1 MTVVSSGPTA
11 HVVTRPTGRPGIGDR
26 PMTSFHLVLAAGGA
40 LLLIGLIMV
49 FSATSVDSL
58 QENGSVYASFST
70 QMVFAALG
78 LVAFWIAL
86 RMRPT
91 LLRRMAVPGM
101 LIAVLLLVLVL
112 MPGIGKEYNEARR
125 WFEIG
130 PLSLQPSELAKLAF
144 VVWGADLLVRKRKLI
159 DRWRHLLVP
168 LVPAGALLAGL
179 VLLQPN
185 LGTALVFVL
194 ILFSLLWSVGAPAR
208 LFVAM
213 GTALVVLVA
222 LMIAAEPYRAA
233 RLTGFL
239 DPFADP
245 DGATLQAANGLYA
258 LATGGWWGV
267 GLGNS
272 RMKWGLLPEQ
282 DSDYIFAIIGEELG
296 FAGCLLVLSLYGLL
310 GYAGIRIARRTNDG
324 FIRLAAAAITVW
336 LIGQALINVG
346 YVVGLL
352 PITGLPLPLISSGG
366 TSLVLTMFTV
376 GVLAGLARHEPAA
389 VSYLKRRRR
398 TRWARVM
405 VPVPRSAS
413 SEFKR
418 PAVLRRTAGATRPGQ
433 RSVPQVRGGAVR
445 QPRGTGRT

>member
-1 MTVVSSGPTA
+1 MTLVSPGPTA
-11 HVVTRPTGRPGIGDR
+11 RVAAVPARPTGRPAFGDR
-26 PMTSFHLVLAAGGA
+26 PLTSFHLLLAAGGA

-58 QENGSVYASFST
+58 QERGSIYASFST
-70 QMVFAALG
+70 Q
-78 LVAFWIAL
+78 VAFAGVGLAAFWVAL
-86 RMRPT
+86 RIRPT
-91 LLRRMAVPGM
+91 LLRRMALPGM
-101 LIAVLLLVLVL
+101 LIAVVLLVLVL
-112 MPGIGKEYNEARR
+112 IPGIGKEYNEARR

-144 VVWGADLLVRKRKLI
+144 VIWGADLLVRKRKLI
-159 DRWRHLLVP
+159 DQWRHLLVP
-168 LVPAGALLAGL
+168 LVPAGLLLGML

-185 LGTALVFVL
+185 LGTTLVFFL

-208 LFVAM
+208 LFVTM
-213 GTALVVLVA
+213 GTAAVGLVA

-282 DSDYIFAIIGEELG
+282 DSDFIFAIIGEELG

-310 GYAGIRIARRTNDG
+310 AYAGIRVARRTRDG

-366 TSLVLTMFTV
+366 TSLVLTLFAV
-376 GVLAGLARHEPAA
+376 GVLANFARHEPAA
-389 VSYLKRRRR
+389 VAYLKRRRR
-398 TRWARVM
+398 TWWARLV
-405 VPVPRSAS
+405 VPVPGTAS
-413 SEFKR
+413 SEVKRTARR
-418 PAVLRRTAGATRPGQ
+418 PASSAAARSRRGNRE
-433 RSVPQVRGGAVR
+433 
-445 QPRGTGRT
+445 

>member
-1 MTVVSSGPTA
+1 MTLLGLGQPPT
-11 HVVTRPTGRPGIGDR
+11 VGSRPPRTGLGERPL
-26 PMTSFHLVLAAGGA
+26 TSYHLVLGAGGA

-58 QENGSVYASFST
+58 QEQGSVYASFSN
-70 QMVFAALG
+70 QVVFAIVG
-78 LVAFWIAL
+78 LLAFGLAL

-91 LLRRMAVPGM
+91 LLRRMAPPAM
-101 LIAVLLLVLVL
+101 LLAVVLLVLVL
-112 MPGIGKEYNEARR
+112 IPGIGKEYNEARR

-130 PLSLQPSELAKLAF
+130 PLSMQPSELAKLAF
-144 VVWGADLLVRKRKLI
+144 VLWGADLLVRKRKLI
-159 DRWRHLLVP
+159 DQWRHLLVP
-168 LVPAGALLAGL
+168 LVPAGLLLAAL

-185 LGTALVFVL
+185 LGTAIVFIL

-208 LFVAM
+208 LFVTM
-213 GTALVVLVA
+213 GTAVVGLVA
-222 LMIAAEPYRAA
+222 LMIIAEPYRAA

-282 DSDYIFAIIGEELG
+282 DSDFIFAIIGEELG
-296 FAGCLLVLSLYGLL
+296 FAGCLLVLALYGMLAF
-310 GYAGIRIARRTNDG
+310 AGIRIARRTSDQ

-336 LIGQALINVG
+336 LIGQALINTG

-366 TSLVLTMFTV
+366 TSLILTMFAV
-376 GVLAGLARHEPAA
+376 GVLASFARHEPAA
-389 VSYLKRRRR
+389 VSYLKGRRRSH
-398 TRWARVM
+398 WARLF

-413 SEFKR
+413 SEVKR
-418 PAVLRRTAGATRPGQ
+418 PAVSRSASRPARPPTRTSAARSRR
-433 RSVPQVRGGAVR
+433 
-445 QPRGTGRT
+445 

>member
-1 MTVVSSGPTA
+1 
-11 HVVTRPTGRPGIGDR
+11 
-26 PMTSFHLVLAAGGA
+26 MTSFHLVLAAGGA

-58 QENGSVYASFST
+58 QEKGSVYASFGT
-70 QMVFAALG
+70 QVVFAVLG

-101 LIAVLLLVLVL
+101 LIALLLLVLVL
-112 MPGIGKEYNEARR
+112 IPGIGKEYNEARR

-159 DRWRHLLVP
+159 DRWRHLLIP
-168 LVPAGALLAGL
+168 LVPAGALLGLL

-185 LGTALVFVL
+185 LGTALVFFL

-208 LFVAM
+208 LFVTMA
-213 GTALVVLVA
+213 TALVALVA

-245 DGATLQAANGLYA
+245 EGATLQAVNGLYA

-282 DSDYIFAIIGEELG
+282 DSDFIFAIIGEELG

-310 GYAGIRIARRTNDG
+310 AYAGIRVARRTNDG

-366 TSLVLTMFTV
+366 TSLVLTMFSV
-376 GVLAGLARHEPAA
+376 GVLAGFARHEPAA
-389 VSYLKRRRR
+389 VGYLKRRRR
-398 TRWARVM
+398 TRWARLM
-405 VPVPRSAS
+405 APVPRSTS
-413 SEFKR
+413 SEIKR
-418 PAVLRRTAGATRPGQ
+418 FVAPRRRPPRRTDVASTR
-433 RSVPQVRGGAVR
+433 S
-445 QPRGTGRT
+445 RT

>member
-11 HVVTRPTGRPGIGDR
+11 HVVTRPTGRPGISDR

-58 QENGSVYASFST
+58 QEKGSVYASFGT
-70 QMVFAALG
+70 QVVFAVLG

-101 LIAVLLLVLVL
+101 LIALLLLVLVL
-112 MPGIGKEYNEARR
+112 IPGIGKEYNEARR

-159 DRWRHLLVP
+159 DRWRHLLIP
-168 LVPAGALLAGL
+168 LVPAGALLGLL

-185 LGTALVFVL
+185 LGTALVFFL

-208 LFVAM
+208 LFVTMA
-213 GTALVVLVA
+213 TALVALVA

-245 DGATLQAANGLYA
+245 EGATLQAVNGLYA

-282 DSDYIFAIIGEELG
+282 DSDFIFAIIGEELG

-310 GYAGIRIARRTNDG
+310 AYAGIRVARRTNDG

-366 TSLVLTMFTV
+366 TSLVLTMFSV
-376 GVLAGLARHEPAA
+376 GALAGFARHEPAA
-389 VSYLKRRRR
+389 VGYLKRRRR
-398 TRWARVM
+398 TRWARLM
-405 VPVPRSAS
+405 APVPRSTS
-413 SEFKR
+413 SEIKR
-418 PAVLRRTAGATRPGQ
+418 FVAPRRRPPRRTDVASTR
-433 RSVPQVRGGAVR
+433 S
-445 QPRGTGRT
+445 RT

>member
-1 MTVVSSGPTA
+1 
-11 HVVTRPTGRPGIGDR
+11 
-26 PMTSFHLVLAAGGA
+26 MTSFHLVLAAGGA

-58 QENGSVYASFST
+58 QEKGSVYASFGT
-70 QMVFAALG
+70 QVVFAVLG

-101 LIAVLLLVLVL
+101 LIALLLLVLVL
-112 MPGIGKEYNEARR
+112 IPGIGKEYNEARR

-159 DRWRHLLVP
+159 DRWRHLLIP
-168 LVPAGALLAGL
+168 LVPAGALLGLL

-185 LGTALVFVL
+185 LGTALVFFL

-208 LFVAM
+208 LFVTMA
-213 GTALVVLVA
+213 TALVALVA

-245 DGATLQAANGLYA
+245 EGATLQAVNGLYA

-282 DSDYIFAIIGEELG
+282 DSDFIFAIIGEELG

-310 GYAGIRIARRTNDG
+310 AYAGIRVARRTNDG

-366 TSLVLTMFTV
+366 TSLVLTMFSV
-376 GVLAGLARHEPAA
+376 GVLAGFARHEPAA
-389 VSYLKRRRR
+389 VGYLKRRHR
-398 TRWARVM
+398 TRWARLM
-405 VPVPRSAS
+405 APVPRSAS
-413 SEFKR
+413 SEIKR
-418 PAVLRRTAGATRPGQ
+418 FVAPRRRPPRRTDVASTR
-433 RSVPQVRGGAVR
+433 S
-445 QPRGTGRT
+445 RT

>member
-1 MTVVSSGPTA
+1 MTVLHSGPTQ
-11 HVVTRPTGRPGIGDR
+11 HVVVQPGGRPRLVDR
-26 PMTSFHLVLAAGGA
+26 PLTSFHLVLAAGGA

-58 QENGSVYASFST
+58 QEKGSIYASFGT
-70 QMVFAALG
+70 HVAFAVLG
-78 LVAFWIAL
+78 LGAFWIAL

-91 LLRRMAVPGM
+91 MLRRLALPGM

-112 MPGIGKEYNEARR
+112 IPGIGAEYNEARR

-168 LVPAGALLAGL
+168 LVPAGALLGLL

-185 LGTALVFVL
+185 LGTALVFAL

-213 GTALVVLVA
+213 GAGLVA
-222 LMIAAEPYRAA
+222 LVGVMIAVEPYRAA

-245 DGATLQAANGLYA
+245 EGATLQAANGLYA

-282 DSDYIFAIIGEELG
+282 DSDFIFAILGEELG
-296 FAGCLLVLSLYGLL
+296 FAGCLLVLALYALL
-310 GYAGIRIARRTNDG
+310 AFAGIRIARRTSDG
-324 FIRLAAAAITVW
+324 FIRLASAAITVW

-366 TSLVLTMFTV
+366 TSLVLTMFAV
-376 GVLAGLARHEPAA
+376 GVLASFARHEPSA
-389 VSYLKRRRR
+389 VAYLKRRRR
-398 TRWARVM
+398 TVWARLM
-405 VPVPRSAS
+405 APVPHNTSSDRRRRRAAARS
-413 SEFKR
+413 
-418 PAVLRRTAGATRPGQ
+418 RR
-433 RSVPQVRGGAVR
+433 
-445 QPRGTGRT
+445 

>member
-1 MTVVSSGPTA
+1 MTVVSSGPRA
-11 HVVTRPTGRPGIGDR
+11 HVVTKPTGRPQIGDR

-58 QENGSVYASFST
+58 QENGSIYASFST
-70 QMVFAALG
+70 QVVFAAIG
-78 LVAFWIAL
+78 LAAFWVAL
-86 RMRPT
+86 RTTPT
-91 LLRRMAVPGM
+91 LLRRMALPGM
-101 LIAVLLLVLVL
+101 LFAVLLLILVL
-112 MPGIGKEYNEARR
+112 IPGIGMEYNEARR
-125 WFEIG
+125 WFEFG
-130 PLSLQPSELAKLAF
+130 TLSLQPSELAKLAF
-144 VVWGADLLVRKRKLI
+144 VVWGADLLVRKHKLI
-159 DRWRHLLVP
+159 DQWRHLLVP
-168 LVPAGALLAGL
+168 LVPAGALLAML

-185 LGTALVFVL
+185 LGTTLVFLL

-208 LFVAM
+208 LFVTM
-213 GTALVVLVA
+213 GAATIAIVA
-222 LMIAAEPYRAA
+222 AMIAAEPYRAA

-245 DGATLQAANGLYA
+245 QGATLQAANGLYA

-282 DSDYIFAIIGEELG
+282 DSDFIFAIIGEELG
-296 FAGCLLVLSLYGLL
+296 FAGCLLVLSLYCLL
-310 GYAGIRIARRTNDG
+310 AYAGIRIARRTNDA

-366 TSLVLTMFTV
+366 TSLVLTMFAV
-376 GVLAGLARHEPAA
+376 GILANFARHEPAA
-389 VSYLKRRRR
+389 VTYLKRRRR
-398 TRWARVM
+398 SSWARLM
-405 VPVPRSAS
+405 APVPRSAS
-413 SEFKR
+413 TELKR
-418 PAVLRRTAGATRPGQ
+418 VAK
-433 RSVPQVRGGAVR
+433 VR
-445 QPRGTGRT
+445 RGTGRR

>member
-11 HVVTRPTGRPGIGDR
+11 HVVTRPSGRPGIADR

-58 QENGSVYASFST
+58 QENGSIYASFST
-70 QMVFAALG
+70 QVAFAAIG
-78 LVAFWIAL
+78 LVAFWVAV
-86 RMRPT
+86 RTRPT
-91 LLRRMAVPGM
+91 LLRRMALPGM
-101 LIAVLLLVLVL
+101 LLAVLLLILVL
-112 MPGIGKEYNEARR
+112 IPGIGVEYNEAQR

-159 DRWRHLLVP
+159 DQWRHLLVP
-168 LVPAGALLAGL
+168 LVPAGVLLAAL

-185 LGTALVFVL
+185 LGTALVFLL

-208 LFVAM
+208 LFVTMGAATIAVVAM
-213 GTALVVLVA
+213 
-222 LMIAAEPYRAA
+222 MIAAEPYRAA

-245 DGATLQAANGLYA
+245 QGATLQAANGLYA

-282 DSDYIFAIIGEELG
+282 DSDFIFAIIGEELG
-296 FAGCLLVLSLYGLL
+296 FAGCLLVLSLYCLL
-310 GYAGIRIARRTNDG
+310 AYAGIRIARRTNDG
-324 FIRLAAAAITVW
+324 FMRLAAAAITVW

-366 TSLVLTMFTV
+366 TSLVLTMFAV
-376 GVLAGLARHEPAA
+376 GVLANFARHEPAA

-398 TRWARVM
+398 SRWTRLMA
-405 VPVPRSAS
+405 PVPRSATT
-413 SEFKR
+413 ELKR
-418 PAVLRRTAGATRPGQ
+418 AVPRRGSAARP
-433 RSVPQVRGGAVR
+433 VRGTAAPSHR
-445 QPRGTGRT
+445 

>member
-1 MTVVSSGPTA
+1 MTVLSSGPRA

-26 PMTSFHLVLAAGGA
+26 PMTSFHVVLAAGGA

-58 QENGSVYASFST
+58 QETGSIYASFST
-70 QMVFAALG
+70 QVIFAGIGLG
-78 LVAFWIAL
+78 AFWIAL
-86 RMRPT
+86 RTRPT
-91 LLRRMAVPGM
+91 LLRRLALPGM
-101 LIAVLLLVLVL
+101 LFAVLLLILVL
-112 MPGIGKEYNEARR
+112 IPGIGKEYNEAQR

-130 PLSLQPSELAKLAF
+130 SLSLQPSELAKLAF
-144 VVWGADLLVRKRKLI
+144 VLWGADLLVRKRKLI
-159 DRWRHLLVP
+159 NQWRHLLVP
-168 LVPAGALLAGL
+168 LVPAGALLSML

-185 LGTALVFVL
+185 LGTTLVFLL

-208 LFVAM
+208 LFVTM
-213 GTALVVLVA
+213 GAATIAVVA
-222 LMIAAEPYRAA
+222 GMIAAEPYRAA

-245 DGATLQAANGLYA
+245 QGATLQAANGLYA

-282 DSDYIFAIIGEELG
+282 DSDFIFAIIGEELG
-296 FAGCLLVLSLYGLL
+296 FAGCLLVLSLYCLL
-310 GYAGIRIARRTNDG
+310 AYAGIRIARRTNDG

-366 TSLVLTMFTV
+366 TSLVLTMFAV
-376 GVLAGLARHEPAA
+376 GVLANFARHEPAA
-389 VSYLKRRRR
+389 VTYLKRRRR
-398 TRWARVM
+398 STWARLM
-405 VPVPRSAS
+405 APVPRTAS
-413 SEFKR
+413 TELKR
-418 PAVLRRTAGATRPGQ
+418 T
-433 RSVPQVRGGAVR
+433 VR
-445 QPRGTGRT
+445 

>member
-1 MTVVSSGPTA
+1 MTLVSSGPKA
-11 HVVTRPTGRPGIGDR
+11 HVVTRPTGRPGLGDR

-58 QENGSVYASFST
+58 QERGSVYASFGT
-70 QMVFAALG
+70 QVVFAAVG

-86 RMRPT
+86 RLRPT
-91 LLRRMAVPGM
+91 MLRRMALPGM
-101 LIAVLLLVLVL
+101 LLAAILLVLVL
-112 MPGIGKEYNEARR
+112 IPGLGREYNEARR

-130 PLSLQPSELAKLAF
+130 TLSLQPSELAKLAF
-144 VVWGADLLVRKRKLI
+144 VIWGADLLIRKHKLI
-159 DRWRHLLVP
+159 DRWRHLLIP
-168 LVPAGALLAGL
+168 LVPAGILLSLL

-185 LGTALVFVL
+185 LGTALVFFL

-208 LFVAM
+208 LFVMM
-213 GTALVVLVA
+213 GSALVGVVA
-222 LMIAAEPYRAA
+222 AMIAVEPYRAA

-245 DGATLQAANGLYA
+245 EGATLQAANGLYA

-282 DSDYIFAIIGEELG
+282 DSDFIFAIIGEELG

-310 GYAGIRIARRTNDG
+310 AYAGIRIARRTNDG

-366 TSLVLTMFTV
+366 TSLVLTMFAV
-376 GVLAGLARHEPAA
+376 GLLASFARHEPATVA
-389 VSYLKRRRR
+389 YLKRRRR
-398 TRWARVM
+398 TRWAQLLA
-405 VPVPRSAS
+405 PVPRSAS
-413 SEFKR
+413 SDRK
-418 PAVLRRTAGATRPGQ
+418 PATAAR
-433 RSVPQVRGGAVR
+433 RGGPGASR
-445 QPRGTGRT
+445 RPNGKARARSSR

>member
-1 MTVVSSGPTA
+1 MTLLGLGPTGS
-11 HVVTRPTGRPGIGDR
+11 VRDGPGRPAMSER
-26 PMTSFHLVLAAGGA
+26 PLSSFHLVLAAGGA

-58 QENGSVYASFST
+58 QEQGSVYASFT
-70 QMVFAALG
+70 NQVVFATVG
-78 LVAFWIAL
+78 LAAFAVAV

-91 LLRRMAVPGM
+91 MLRRMALPAM
-101 LIAVLLLVLVL
+101 LIAVVLLVLVL
-112 MPGIGKEYNEARR
+112 IPGVGMEYNQARR

-130 PLSLQPSELAKLAF
+130 PLSMQPSELAKLAF
-144 VVWGADLLVRKRKLI
+144 VLWGADLLVRKRKLI
-159 DRWRHLLVP
+159 DQWRHLLVP
-168 LVPAGALLAGL
+168 LVPAGLLLAAL

-185 LGTALVFVL
+185 LGTAIVFLL

-208 LFVAM
+208 LFVTM
-213 GTALVVLVA
+213 GFAVVAVVTV
-222 LMIAAEPYRAA
+222 IIYAEPYRAA

-282 DSDYIFAIIGEELG
+282 DSDFIFAIIGEELG
-296 FAGCLLVLSLYGLL
+296 FAGCLLVLALYGLL
-310 GYAGIRIARRTNDG
+310 AYAGIRIARRTSDQ

-336 LIGQALINVG
+336 LIGQALINAG

-366 TSLVLTMFTV
+366 TSLILTMFAV
-376 GVLAGLARHEPAA
+376 GVLASFARHEPAA
-389 VSYLKRRRR
+389 VAYLKRRRR
-398 TRWARVM
+398 SRWARLFA
-405 VPVPRSAS
+405 PVPRSAS
-413 SEFKR
+413 SEVRRSSASR
-418 PAVLRRTAGATRPGQ
+418 PSSRGPARPPARIVAARSRR
-433 RSVPQVRGGAVR
+433 
-445 QPRGTGRT
+445 

>member
-1 MTVVSSGPTA
+1 MTIVGADPKSRLA
-11 HVVTRPTGRPGIGDR
+11 ARPTTGTAFADR

-49 FSATSVDSL
+49 FSATSLDSL
-58 QENGSVYASFST
+58 QERGSIYASFGT
-70 QMVFAALG
+70 QVSFAVIG
-78 LVAFWIAL
+78 LVAFWLAL
-86 RMRPT
+86 RIRPT
-91 LLRRMAVPGM
+91 MLRRIAVPAI
-101 LIAVLLLVLVL
+101 LIAVVLLVLVL
-112 MPGIGKEYNEARR
+112 IPGIGQEYNQARR

-130 PLSLQPSELAKLAF
+130 PLSMQPSELAKLAF
-144 VVWGADLLVRKRKLI
+144 VLWGADLLVRKRMMI
-159 DRWRHLLVP
+159 DQWRHLLVP
-168 LVPAGALLAGL
+168 LVPAGILIAWL

-185 LGTALVFVL
+185 LGTTIVFLL

-208 LFVAM
+208 LFVTM
-213 GTALVVLVA
+213 GTSMVA
-222 LMIAAEPYRAA
+222 LLAIMIAVEPYRAA

-282 DSDYIFAIIGEELG
+282 DSDFIFSIIGEELG
-296 FAGCLLVLSLYGLL
+296 FAGCLLVLALYGLL
-310 GYAGIRIARRTNDG
+310 AYAGLRIARRTSDQ

-336 LIGQALINVG
+336 LTGQALINVG

-366 TSLVLTMFTV
+366 TSLVLTMFAV
-376 GVLAGLARHEPAA
+376 GVLANFARHEPDA
-389 VSYLKRRRR
+389 VTYLKRRRP
-398 TRWARVM
+398 TRWARLLA
-405 VPVPRSAS
+405 PVPRCAS
-413 SEFKR
+413 SE
-418 PAVLRRTAGATRPGQ
+418 RRRVRA
-433 RSVPQVRGGAVR
+433 RSSS
-445 QPRGTGRT
+445 

>member
-1 MTVVSSGPTA
+1 MTVISSGPRA
-11 HVVTRPTGRPGIGDR
+11 HLVTKPTGRPGIVDR

-70 QMVFAALG
+70 QVVFAAIGLAAFWVALRTRPAMLRRIALPTMVFAVL
-78 LVAFWIAL
+78 F
-86 RMRPT
+86 
-91 LLRRMAVPGM
+91 
-101 LIAVLLLVLVL
+101 LILVLI
-112 MPGIGKEYNEARR
+112 PGIGQEYNEARR

-130 PLSLQPSELAKLAF
+130 SLSVQPSEVAKLAF
-144 VVWGADLLVRKRKLI
+144 VIWGADLLVRKRKLI
-159 DRWRHLLVP
+159 DQWQHLLVP
-168 LVPAGALLAGL
+168 LVPAGALLALL

-185 LGTALVFVL
+185 LGTTLVFLL

-208 LFVAM
+208 LFVTM
-213 GTALVVLVA
+213 GAVTVGAVVM
-222 LMIAAEPYRAA
+222 MIAAEPYRAA

-245 DGATLQAANGLYA
+245 QGATMQAANGLYA

-296 FAGCLLVLSLYGLL
+296 FAGCLMVLSLYCLL
-310 GYAGIRIARRTNDG
+310 AYAGIRIARRTSDG

-366 TSLVLTMFTV
+366 TSLVLTMFAV
-376 GVLAGLARHEPAA
+376 GVLANFARHEPAA
-389 VSYLKRRRR
+389 VAYLKRRRR
-398 TRWARVM
+398 SRWARLM
-405 VPVPRSAS
+405 APVPRSAS
-413 SEFKR
+413 TEIKHAVPVRGSTTR
-418 PAVLRRTAGATRPGQ
+418 PA
-433 RSVPQVRGGAVR
+433 
-445 QPRGTGRT
+445 RGTAARSLR

>member
-1 MTVVSSGPTA
+1 
-11 HVVTRPTGRPGIGDR
+11 
-26 PMTSFHLVLAAGGA
+26 MTSFHLVLAAGGA

-58 QENGSVYASFST
+58 QERGSVYASFST
-70 QMVFAALG
+70 QLVFAVIG
-78 LVAFWIAL
+78 LAAFWVAL

-91 LLRRMAVPGM
+91 MLRRTAVPAM
-101 LIAVLLLVLVL
+101 LIAVVLLLLVLI
-112 MPGIGKEYNEARR
+112 PGIGTEYNQARR

-130 PLSLQPSELAKLAF
+130 TLSMQPSELAKLAF
-144 VVWGADLLVRKRKLI
+144 VLWGADLLVRKRKLI
-159 DRWRHLLVP
+159 DQWHHLLVP
-168 LVPAGALLAGL
+168 LVPAGILLAAL

-185 LGTALVFVL
+185 LGTAIVFLL

-208 LFVAM
+208 LFVTM
-213 GTALVVLVA
+213 GTAVVGAIA
-222 LMIAAEPYRAA
+222 LMIVVEPYRAA

-245 DGATLQAANGLYA
+245 NGATLQAANGLYA

-282 DSDYIFAIIGEELG
+282 DSDFIFSIIGEELG
-296 FAGCLLVLSLYGLL
+296 FAGCLLVLALYGLL
-310 GYAGIRIARRTNDG
+310 AFAGLRIARRTNDQ

-366 TSLVLTMFTV
+366 TSLVLTMFAV
-376 GVLAGLARHEPAA
+376 GVLASFARHEPAA
-389 VSYLKRRRR
+389 VVYLRRRR
-398 TRWARVM
+398 RNKWAWLL
-405 VPVPRSAS
+405 VPLPRSAS

-418 PAVLRRTAGATRPGQ
+418 AVPDGRPALGPRTARVCPNAPA
-433 RSVPQVRGGAVR
+433 RSRR
-445 QPRGTGRT
+445 

>member
-1 MTVVSSGPTA
+1 MTLVSSGPTS
-11 HVVTRPTGRPGIGDR
+11 HVVTRPTGAPGLGDR

-58 QENGSVYASFST
+58 QENGSVYASFGT
-70 QMVFAALG
+70 QVTFAGFG

-91 LLRRMAVPGM
+91 LLRRLAGPGM
-101 LIAVLLLVLVL
+101 LIALLLLVLVL
-112 MPGIGKEYNEARR
+112 IPGIGQEYNEARR

-130 PLSLQPSELAKLAF
+130 PLSLQPSELAKVAF

-159 DRWRHLLVP
+159 DRWPHLLVP
-168 LVPAGALLAGL
+168 LVPAGVLLGVL
-179 VLLQPN
+179 VLMQPN
-185 LGTALVFVL
+185 LGTALVFFL

-208 LFVAM
+208 LFVTM
-213 GTALVVLVA
+213 GTALVAAVVV
-222 LMIAAEPYRAA
+222 MIAAEPYRAA

-282 DSDYIFAIIGEELG
+282 DSDFIFAIIGEELG
-296 FAGCLLVLSLYGLL
+296 FAGCLLVLALYGLL
-310 GYAGIRIARRTNDG
+310 AYAGIRVARRTNDG

-366 TSLVLTMFTV
+366 TSLILTMFAV
-376 GVLAGLARHEPAA
+376 GILANFARHEPAA

-398 TRWARVM
+398 TWWARAAA
-405 VPVPRSAS
+405 PVPHSAG
-413 SEFKR
+413 SE
-418 PAVLRRTAGATRPGQ
+418 RRQPRVRTTPGSRAGAAPR
-433 RSVPQVRGGAVR
+433 VRGRTSG
-445 QPRGTGRT
+445 QPRGTRR

>member
-1 MTVVSSGPTA
+1 MA
-11 HVVTRPTGRPGIGDR
+11 
-26 PMTSFHLVLAAGGA
+26 SFHLVLGAGGA

-58 QENGSVYASFST
+58 QQQGSVYASFSN
-70 QMVFAALG
+70 QVVFAAVG
-78 LVAFWIAL
+78 LVAFALAL

-91 LLRRMAVPGM
+91 LLRRMALPAM
-101 LIAVLLLVLVL
+101 LIAVVLLVLVL
-112 MPGIGKEYNEARR
+112 VPGIGKEYNQARR

-130 PLSLQPSELAKLAF
+130 PLGMQPSELAKLAF
-144 VVWGADLLVRKRKLI
+144 VLWGADLLVRKRKLI
-159 DRWRHLLVP
+159 DQWRHLLVP
-168 LVPAGALLAGL
+168 LVPAGLLLGWL

-185 LGTALVFVL
+185 LGTAIVFIL

-208 LFVAM
+208 LFVTL
-213 GTALVVLVA
+213 GTAVVAAVA
-222 LMIAAEPYRAA
+222 AMIVAEPYRAA

-282 DSDYIFAIIGEELG
+282 DSDFIFAIIGEELG

-310 GYAGIRIARRTNDG
+310 AFAGIRIARRTSDQ

-336 LIGQALINVG
+336 LIGQALINAG

-366 TSLVLTMFTV
+366 TSLILTMFAV
-376 GVLAGLARHEPAA
+376 GVLASFARHEPAA
-389 VSYLKRRRR
+389 VAYLKRRRR
-398 TRWARVM
+398 SRWARVFA
-405 VPVPRSAS
+405 PIPRSAS
-413 SEFKR
+413 SEVR
-418 PAVLRRTAGATRPGQ
+418 RSAPPPRVPTEPTGLPARSAAARARR
-433 RSVPQVRGGAVR
+433 
-445 QPRGTGRT
+445 

>member
-1 MTVVSSGPTA
+1 MTLLSSGPGS
-11 HVVTRPTGRPGIGDR
+11 HVVTRPTGRPAMGDR

-58 QENGSVYASFST
+58 QERGSVYASFST
-70 QMVFAALG
+70 QLVFAAIG
-78 LVAFWIAL
+78 LMAFWAAL

-91 LLRRMAVPGM
+91 LLRRVALPAM
-101 LIAVLLLVLVL
+101 LIAVVLLILVLI
-112 MPGIGKEYNEARR
+112 PGIGKEYNQARR

-130 PLSLQPSELAKLAF
+130 PLSMQPSELAKLAF
-144 VVWGADLLVRKRKLI
+144 VLWGADLLVRKRKLI
-159 DRWRHLLVP
+159 DQWHHLLIP
-168 LVPAGALLAGL
+168 LVPAGILLAFL

-185 LGTALVFVL
+185 LGTAIVFVL
-194 ILFSLLWSVGAPAR
+194 ILFALLWSVGAPAR
-208 LFVAM
+208 LFVTL
-213 GTALVVLVA
+213 GTAAVGAVA
-222 LMIAAEPYRAA
+222 LMIVVEPYRAA

-245 DGATLQAANGLYA
+245 NGTTLQAANGLYA

-282 DSDYIFAIIGEELG
+282 DSDFIFSIIGEELG
-296 FAGCLLVLSLYGLL
+296 FAGCLLVLALYGLL
-310 GYAGIRIARRTNDG
+310 AFAGLRIAYRTNDQ

-366 TSLVLTMFTV
+366 TSLVLTMFAV
-376 GVLAGLARHEPAA
+376 GVLASFARHEPAA
-389 VSYLKRRRR
+389 VAYLKRRRR
-398 TRWARVM
+398 NWWARLFA
-405 VPVPRSAS
+405 PVPRSAS

-418 PAVLRRTAGATRPGQ
+418 
-433 RSVPQVRGGAVR
+433 SVPARRAPTPTVRRPANAPAR
-445 QPRGTGRT
+445 SRR

>member
-1 MTVVSSGPTA
+1 
-11 HVVTRPTGRPGIGDR
+11 
-26 PMTSFHLVLAAGGA
+26 MTSFHLVLAAGGA

-58 QENGSVYASFST
+58 QEKGSVYASFGT
-70 QMVFAALG
+70 QVVFAVLG

-101 LIAVLLLVLVL
+101 LIALLLLVLVL
-112 MPGIGKEYNEARR
+112 IPGIGKEYNEARR

-159 DRWRHLLVP
+159 DRWRHLLIP
-168 LVPAGALLAGL
+168 LVPAGALLGLL

-185 LGTALVFVL
+185 LGTALVFFL

-208 LFVAM
+208 LFVTMA
-213 GTALVVLVA
+213 TALVALVA

-245 DGATLQAANGLYA
+245 EGATLQAVNGLYA

-282 DSDYIFAIIGEELG
+282 DSDFIFAIIGEELG

-310 GYAGIRIARRTNDG
+310 AYAGIRVARRTNDG

-366 TSLVLTMFTV
+366 TSLVLTMFSV
-376 GVLAGLARHEPAA
+376 GVLAGFARHEPAA
-389 VSYLKRRRR
+389 VGYLKRCRR
-398 TRWARVM
+398 TRWARLM
-405 VPVPRSAS
+405 APVPRSAS
-413 SEFKR
+413 SEIKR
-418 PAVLRRTAGATRPGQ
+418 FVAPRRRPPRRTDVASTR
-433 RSVPQVRGGAVR
+433 S
-445 QPRGTGRT
+445 RT

>member
-1 MTVVSSGPTA
+1 MTVVSSGPRA
-11 HVVTRPTGRPGIGDR
+11 HIVTIPTGRPGLGDR

-58 QENGSVYASFST
+58 QATGSIYASFST
-70 QMVFAALG
+70 QVLFAMIG
-78 LVAFWIAL
+78 LIAFWVAL
-86 RMRPT
+86 RTRPT
-91 LLRRMAVPGM
+91 LLRRMALPGM
-101 LIAVLLLVLVL
+101 LFAVLLLILVL
-112 MPGIGKEYNEARR
+112 IPGIGKEYNEAQR

-130 PLSLQPSELAKLAF
+130 SLSLQPSELAKLAF
-144 VVWGADLLVRKRKLI
+144 VIWGADLLVRKRKLL
-159 DRWRHLLVP
+159 DQWRHLLVP
-168 LVPAGALLAGL
+168 LVPAGALLSLL

-185 LGTALVFVL
+185 LGTTLVFLL
-194 ILFSLLWSVGAPAR
+194 ILFSLLWSVGAPGR
-208 LFVAM
+208 LFVTMGAATIGVVAM
-213 GTALVVLVA
+213 
-222 LMIAAEPYRAA
+222 MIAAEPYRAA

-245 DGATLQAANGLYA
+245 QGATLQAANGLYA

-282 DSDYIFAIIGEELG
+282 DSDFIFAIIGEELG
-296 FAGCLLVLSLYGLL
+296 FAGCLLVLSLYCLL
-310 GYAGIRIARRTNDG
+310 AFAGIRIARRTNDG

-366 TSLVLTMFTV
+366 TSLVLTMFAV
-376 GVLAGLARHEPAA
+376 GVLANFARHEPAA
-389 VSYLKRRRR
+389 VTYLKRRQRSS
-398 TRWARVM
+398 WARLIA
-405 VPVPRSAS
+405 PVPRSAS
-413 SEFKR
+413 SDLKR
-418 PAVLRRTAGATRPGQ
+418 ALPVGRSPGRR
-433 RSVPQVRGGAVR
+433 
-445 QPRGTGRT
+445 

>member
-11 HVVTRPTGRPGIGDR
+11 HVVTRPSGRPGIGDR
-26 PMTSFHLVLAAGGA
+26 PMTSFHLVLGAGGA

-58 QENGSVYASFST
+58 QENGSIYASFST
-70 QMVFAALG
+70 QVAFAAIG
-78 LVAFWIAL
+78 LVAFWVAL
-86 RMRPT
+86 RTRPT
-91 LLRRMAVPGM
+91 LLRRMALPGM
-101 LIAVLLLVLVL
+101 LLAVLLLILVL
-112 MPGIGKEYNEARR
+112 IPGIGMEYNEARR

-130 PLSLQPSELAKLAF
+130 SLSLQPSELAKLAF

-159 DRWRHLLVP
+159 DQWRHLLVP
-168 LVPAGALLAGL
+168 LVPAGVLLAAL

-185 LGTALVFVL
+185 LGTALVFLLV
-194 ILFSLLWSVGAPAR
+194 LFSLLWSVGAPAR
-208 LFVAM
+208 LFVTMGAATIAVVAM
-213 GTALVVLVA
+213 
-222 LMIAAEPYRAA
+222 MIAAEPYRAA

-245 DGATLQAANGLYA
+245 QGATLQAANGLYA

-282 DSDYIFAIIGEELG
+282 DSDFIFAIIGEELG
-296 FAGCLLVLSLYGLL
+296 FAGCLLVLSLYCLL
-310 GYAGIRIARRTNDG
+310 AYAGIRIARRTNDG
-324 FIRLAAAAITVW
+324 FMRLAAAAITVW

-366 TSLVLTMFTV
+366 TSLVLTMFAV
-376 GVLAGLARHEPAA
+376 GVLANFARHEPAA

-398 TRWARVM
+398 SRWTRLLA
-405 VPVPRSAS
+405 PVPRSAS
-413 SEFKR
+413 TDRKR
-418 PAVLRRTAGATRPGQ
+418 TVPPRRSATRP
-433 RSVPQVRGGAVR
+433 A
-445 QPRGTGRT
+445 RGTAAPSHR

>member
-1 MTVVSSGPTA
+1 MTLLGVGPTA
-11 HVVTRPTGRPGIGDR
+11 PVGTRPGRPRTGER
-26 PMTSFHLVLAAGGA
+26 PLASFHLVLGAGGA

-58 QENGSVYASFST
+58 QQQGSVYASFSN
-70 QMVFAALG
+70 QVVFAAVG
-78 LVAFWIAL
+78 LVAFALAL

-91 LLRRMAVPGM
+91 LLRRMALPAM
-101 LIAVLLLVLVL
+101 LIAVVLLVLVL
-112 MPGIGKEYNEARR
+112 VPGIGTEYNQARR

-130 PLSLQPSELAKLAF
+130 PLGMQPSELAKLAF
-144 VVWGADLLVRKRKLI
+144 VLWGADLLVRKRKLI
-159 DRWRHLLVP
+159 DQWRHLLVP
-168 LVPAGALLAGL
+168 LVPAGLLLGWL

-185 LGTALVFVL
+185 LGTAIVFIL

-208 LFVAM
+208 LFVTL
-213 GTALVVLVA
+213 GTAVVAAVA
-222 LMIAAEPYRAA
+222 AMIVAEPYRAA

-282 DSDYIFAIIGEELG
+282 DSDFIFAIIGEELG

-310 GYAGIRIARRTNDG
+310 AFAGIRIARRTSDQ

-336 LIGQALINVG
+336 LIGQALINAG

-366 TSLVLTMFTV
+366 TSLILTMFAV
-376 GVLAGLARHEPAA
+376 GVLASFARHEPAA
-389 VSYLKRRRR
+389 VAYLKRRRR
-398 TRWARVM
+398 SRWARVFA
-405 VPVPRSAS
+405 PVPRSAS
-413 SEFKR
+413 SEVR
-418 PAVLRRTAGATRPGQ
+418 RSAPPPRVPTEPTGLPARSAAARARR
-433 RSVPQVRGGAVR
+433 
-445 QPRGTGRT
+445 

>member
-1 MTVVSSGPTA
+1 VTVISSGPRA
-11 HVVTRPTGRPGIGDR
+11 HLVTKPTGRPGIVDR

-70 QMVFAALG
+70 QVVFAAIG
-78 LVAFWIAL
+78 LAAFWVALRTRPAMLRRIAL
-86 RMRPT
+86 PT
-91 LLRRMAVPGM
+91 MVF
-101 LIAVLLLVLVL
+101 AVLLLILVL
-112 MPGIGKEYNEARR
+112 IPGIGQEYNEARR

-130 PLSLQPSELAKLAF
+130 SLSVQPSEVAKLAF
-144 VVWGADLLVRKRKLI
+144 VIWGADLLVRKRKLI
-159 DRWRHLLVP
+159 DQWQHLLVP
-168 LVPAGALLAGL
+168 LVPAGALLALL

-185 LGTALVFVL
+185 LGTTLVFLL

-208 LFVAM
+208 LFMTM
-213 GTALVVLVA
+213 GAVTVGAVVM
-222 LMIAAEPYRAA
+222 MIAAEPYRAA

-245 DGATLQAANGLYA
+245 QGATMQAANGLYA

-296 FAGCLLVLSLYGLL
+296 FAGCLMVLSLYCLL
-310 GYAGIRIARRTNDG
+310 AYAGIRIARRTSDG

-366 TSLVLTMFTV
+366 TSLVLTMFAV
-376 GVLAGLARHEPAA
+376 GVLANFARHEPAA
-389 VSYLKRRRR
+389 VAYLKRRRR
-398 TRWARVM
+398 SRWARLM
-405 VPVPRSAS
+405 APVPRSAS
-413 SEFKR
+413 TETKHAVPVRGSTTR
-418 PAVLRRTAGATRPGQ
+418 PA
-433 RSVPQVRGGAVR
+433 
-445 QPRGTGRT
+445 RGTAARSLR

>member
-1 MTVVSSGPTA
+1 MTLLSSGPSS
-11 HVVTRPTGRPGIGDR
+11 HVVTRPSGRPAIGDR
-26 PMTSFHLVLAAGGA
+26 SMTSFHLVLAAGGA

-58 QENGSVYASFST
+58 QEKGSVYASFNT
-70 QMVFAALG
+70 QVAFALIG
-78 LVAFWIAL
+78 LVAFWLAL
-86 RMRPT
+86 RIRPT
-91 LLRRMAVPGM
+91 LLRRMALPGM
-101 LIAVLLLVLVL
+101 LIAIVLLVLVL
-112 MPGIGKEYNEARR
+112 IPGIGKEYNEARR

-144 VVWGADLLVRKRKLI
+144 VVWGADLLVRKHKLI

-168 LVPAGALLAGL
+168 LVPVGALLGLL

-185 LGTALVFVL
+185 LGTALVFFL

-208 LFVAM
+208 LFVTM
-213 GTALVVLVA
+213 GTALVGLVA
-222 LMIAAEPYRAA
+222 AMIAAEPYRAA

-245 DGATLQAANGLYA
+245 EGATMQAANGLYA

-282 DSDYIFAIIGEELG
+282 DSDFIFAIIGEELG

-310 GYAGIRIARRTNDG
+310 AYAGIRIARRTNDG

-336 LIGQALINVG
+336 LTGQALINVG

-366 TSLVLTMFTV
+366 TSLVLTMFAV
-376 GVLAGLARHEPAA
+376 GVLASFARHEPAA
-389 VSYLKRRRR
+389 VAYLKHRRRH
-398 TRWARVM
+398 RWARLLA
-405 VPVPRSAS
+405 PVPRTAS
-413 SEFKR
+413 SDRKR
-418 PAVLRRTAGATRPGQ
+418 PTPRRAARRPPRRSTTR
-433 RSVPQVRGGAVR
+433 
-445 QPRGTGRT
+445 

>member
-1 MTVVSSGPTA
+1 MTLLSSGPSS
-11 HVVTRPTGRPGIGDR
+11 HLVTRPSGRPAIGDR

-58 QENGSVYASFST
+58 QEKGSVYATFNT
-70 QMVFAALG
+70 QVAFALVG
-78 LVAFWIAL
+78 MVAFWVAL
-86 RMRPT
+86 RIRPT
-91 LLRRMAVPGM
+91 LLRGIALPGM
-101 LIAVLLLVLVL
+101 LIAILLLVLVL
-112 MPGIGKEYNEARR
+112 IPGIGKEYNEARR

-144 VVWGADLLVRKRKLI
+144 VVWGADLLVRKHKLI

-168 LVPAGALLAGL
+168 LVPVGALLGLL

-185 LGTALVFVL
+185 LGTALVFFL

-208 LFVAM
+208 LFVTM
-213 GTALVVLVA
+213 GTALVGLVA
-222 LMIAAEPYRAA
+222 AMIAVEPYRAA

-245 DGATLQAANGLYA
+245 EGATLQAANGLYA

-282 DSDYIFAIIGEELG
+282 DSDFIFAIIGEELG

-310 GYAGIRIARRTNDG
+310 AYAGIRIARRTNDA

-336 LIGQALINVG
+336 LTGQALINVG

-366 TSLVLTMFTV
+366 TSLVLTMFAV
-376 GVLAGLARHEPAA
+376 GVLASFARHEPAA
-389 VSYLKRRRR
+389 VAYLKRRRR
-398 TRWARVM
+398 HRWARLLA
-405 VPVPRSAS
+405 PVPRTAS
-413 SEFKR
+413 SDRKR
-418 PAVLRRTAGATRPGQ
+418 PTPRRATRHPPGQ
-433 RSVPQVRGGAVR
+433 S
-445 QPRGTGRT
+445 RTR